1 MRALSTVL
9 LFALA
14 SATVAG
20 QIPDLSG
27 TLRRTPSLSRF
38 LKGTP
43 PLTSG
48 FDDTE
53 RPVPNLN
60 RREWRKPR
68 PMTDLPRTPTGGFRL
83 QPGLWET
90 TLQSFCLRPAAYG
103 PNAGQG
109 YLHAPF
115 KGSRA
120 RTIQAILQAS
130 YRHPEI
136 EQGQVQLLLWSVLSR
151 LKVSEMRADVAA
163 TARALLS
170 AADLREIEA
179 NALDII
185 PPNQRDRMFRS
196 LPADVRKT
204 IEVENDIRYR
214 ISRGNSTYQQIAE
227 LAVPGEAPHD
237 PNDRLTR
244 GEWSRHPDGYFIRY
258 YPNGFSEMKV
268 QILVP
273 ERSTTIRRDHLNR
286 IIALEDAK
294 GGRTET
300 EYDDSVEPRRAPG
313 DARLAAYAFKT
324 IRLVRPRASGAPEI
338 VEVKGRGWTFHRSR
352 PRASRRTRPQA
363 QRPLASG
370 WLRLASL
377 SAGSWHAP
385 ERGAGPAQFDWD
397 GWRERAE
404 RAQEIHEDYEW
415 YRERYENNTR
425 GPSDDA
431 VDELEDTDH
440 YREGVDAAL
449 GGSLDDRLDWLIDH
463 QERENAALEHAT
475 SVIDSLPTTS
485 TTDDPI
491 VVVVPPGSGR
501 TWEPSGGLAIPS
513 GGGQRLGFSGA
524 GR

>member
-1 MRALSTVL
+1 MRALSAVL
-9 LFALA
+9 FFVIT
-14 SATVAG
+14 SATVAA

-27 TLRRTPSLSRF
+27 MLRRTPSLSRF

-68 PMTDLPRTPTGGFRL
+68 PMTDLPRTPTGGFQL

-90 TLQSFCLRPAAYG
+90 TLQAYCLRPAAYG

-120 RTIQAILQAS
+120 KTVQAILQAS

-151 LKVSEMRADVAA
+151 LKVSQMRADVAA
-163 TARALLS
+163 AARALL
-170 AADLREIEA
+170 APADLRAIEA
-179 NALDII
+179 DALDII
-185 PPNQRDRMFRS
+185 PPNQRDRLFRS
-196 LPADVRKT
+196 LPREVRKT

-214 ISRGNSTYQQIAE
+214 ISRGNATYREIAG

-244 GEWSRHPDGYFIRY
+244 GEWSRHPDGFFIRY
-258 YPNGFSEMKV
+258 FPNGFSEMKV

-273 ERSTTIRRDHLNR
+273 EGATTIQRDRINR
-286 IIALEDAK
+286 IIAIEDAK

-300 EYDDSVEPRRAPG
+300 EYDDSIKPRRVPG
-313 DARLAAYAFKT
+313 NARLTAYAFKT
-324 IRLVRPRASGAPEI
+324 IRLIRPRVSGPPEI
-338 VEVKGRGWTFHRSR
+338 VEVKAKGWTFHRSR
-352 PRASRRTRPQA
+352 PRA
-363 QRPLASG
+363 QRSVPSA
-370 WLRLASL
+370 WLRVASV
-377 SAGSWHAP
+377 STGSWLAEH
-385 ERGAGPAQFDWD
+385 GIGMLQFDWD

-415 YRERYENNTR
+415 YRERYENSTS
-425 GPSDDA
+425 GPRDEA
-431 VDELEDTDH
+431 IDELEDTDH

-449 GGSLDDRLDWLIDH
+449 GESLDDRLDWLIDH

-485 TTDDPI
+485 TSDDPP
-491 VVVVPPGSGR
+491 VVAVPPGGGR